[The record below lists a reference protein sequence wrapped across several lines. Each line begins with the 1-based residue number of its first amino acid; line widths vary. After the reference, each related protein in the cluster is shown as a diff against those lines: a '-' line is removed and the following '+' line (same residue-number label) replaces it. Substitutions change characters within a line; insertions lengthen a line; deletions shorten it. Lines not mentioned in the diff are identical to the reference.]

1 MMTTVREFLIDFLEE
16 RLVLNGYRAVE
27 VTDDF
32 DLLVSGVIDSV
43 AFLEMIVALQEQ
55 FDVEFD
61 FGVVD
66 PEQLSI
72 IGPLCR
78 YVCSLIQKGLS

>member
-16 RLVLNGYRAVE
+16 RLVLNGYRAAE

-61 FGVVD
+61 FGEVD

-78 YVCSLIQKGLS
+78 YVSSLKQKGRS